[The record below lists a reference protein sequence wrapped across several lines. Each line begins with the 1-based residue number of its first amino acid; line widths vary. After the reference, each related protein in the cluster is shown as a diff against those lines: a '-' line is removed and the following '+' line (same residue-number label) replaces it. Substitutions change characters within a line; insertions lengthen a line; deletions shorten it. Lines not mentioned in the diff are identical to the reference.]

1 MEDLVYDVKLCL
13 SCPVSAIRHVTWW
26 HSGEEIWRCYL
37 TQTLSADGRA
47 IGKHIWQI
55 EKSLIAVWIIVSKFC
70 HLNFHQ
76 SEGQNSGFLRVVFL
90 KQKAEVVYFQKYH
103 VKIEQLYWRLN
114 LPRSQGATHSS
125 LSACLMMVSGR
136 GREWRTMAPYS
147 PYSAM
152 MLPRP
157 HVLEVFRS
165 LARRFWNQTCHSNH
179 VSIIVVLLPHPRL
192 SLGPSFH
199 LNGRADC

>member
-1 MEDLVYDVKLCL
+1 MLHDDTAERRFGDAISPKHYPPMAEQLENIFGKLRKVWL
-13 SCPVSAIRHVTWW
+13 LFELEFLNFAI
-26 HSGEEIWRCYL
+26 
-37 TQTLSADGRA
+37 QTSIKEKGR
-47 IGKHIWQI
+47 
-55 EKSLIAVWIIVSKFC
+55 IAVFSEYCFWNRKPKWCISKSI
-70 HLNFHQ
+70 N
-76 SEGQNSGFLRVVFL
+76 
-90 KQKAEVVYFQKYH
+90 